1 MQPVASIWYGVD
13 PLVEEYPYV
22 GGYVYCTGNP
32 IKLID
37 MLGEEPDGY
46 EGALMSALAYYGY
59 LNGDPVNTLQD
70 LSKQSSSG
78 KTIPVCLG
86 KNFSHSIDDIIRAHR
101 KVRR

>member
-1 MQPVASIWYGVD
+1 MQPMASIWYGVD
-13 PLVEEYPYV
+13 PLAEKYPYV
-22 GGYVYCTGNP
+22 SGYVYCTGNP

-59 LNGDPVNTLQD
+59 LNGDHVNTLLD

-78 KTIPVCLG
+78 KTIPVCVG
-86 KNFSHSIDDIIRAHR
+86 KKFSHSIDDII
-101 KVRR
+101 KGLSKMRR